1 MVASHRNQRVR
12 FQLDA
17 LQDALW
23 VSVPRTFRSSEVKKA
38 IFSGTSAAL
47 AFAGAA
53 ALIGPAQAAGADS
66 APAASTVITT
76 AAIAPVV
83 ATPSPAPVQAASAP
97 PLIAFE
103 AGEYKCE
110 LGRSVNVRGIT
121 PDRRSVNLN
130 WGRKDYTMLAV
141 STSSGA
147 LRFEDNA
154 SGLVWIVIPAKA
166 MLLDTSKG
174 KQLANECRL

>member
-1 MVASHRNQRVR
+1 M
-12 FQLDA
+12 
-17 LQDALW
+17 
-23 VSVPRTFRSSEVKKA
+23 KKA

-83 ATPSPAPVQAASAP
+83 ATPPQAPVQAAASAR

-121 PDRRSVNLN
+121 PDRLSVSLN

-147 LRFEDNA
+147 LRYEDNV

>member
-1 MVASHRNQRVR
+1 MNRAM
-12 FQLDA
+12 F
-17 LQDALW
+17 
-23 VSVPRTFRSSEVKKA
+23 SSA
-38 IFSGTSAAL
+38 SAAL
-47 AFAGAA
+47 VVAGAA
-53 ALIGPAQAAGADS
+53 VLAGQVQATETEGAIT
-66 APAASTVITT
+66 ATPSTVTT
-76 AAIAPVV
+76 AAMTPAVTPPQPAAGEASV
-83 ATPSPAPVQAASAP
+83 ATPV
-97 PLIAFE
+97 LIAFE

-110 LGRSVNVRGIT
+110 LGRSVNVREIT
-121 PDRRSVNLN
+121 PDRRSVSLN

-141 STSSGA
+141 VTQSGA

>member
-1 MVASHRNQRVR
+1 M
-12 FQLDA
+12 
-17 LQDALW
+17 
-23 VSVPRTFRSSEVKKA
+23 KKA

-53 ALIGPAQAAGADS
+53 ALIGPGQAAGADS
-66 APAASTVITT
+66 APTASSVIKS
-76 AAIAPVV
+76 AAIASVV
-83 ATPSPAPVQAASAP
+83 ATPPAAPAQAAPSAA

-110 LGRSVNVRGIT
+110 LGRSVNIKGIT

-130 WGRKDYTMLAV
+130 WGRKEYTMLAV
-141 STSSGA
+141 STASGA
-147 LRFEDNA
+147 LRYEDAA

>member
-1 MVASHRNQRVR
+1 MKR
-12 FQLDA
+12 
-17 LQDALW
+17 
-23 VSVPRTFRSSEVKKA
+23 A
-38 IFSGTSAAL
+38 IFSSASAAL
-47 AFAGAA
+47 AVAGAA
-53 ALIGPAQAAGADS
+53 VLAGQVQAAETEGAIT
-66 APAASTVITT
+66 AALATATPTVITPAVT
-76 AAIAPVV
+76 PPRPAAGETSV
-83 ATPSPAPVQAASAP
+83 ATPV
-97 PLIAFE
+97 LIAFE

-121 PDRRSVNLN
+121 PDRRSVSLN

>member
-1 MVASHRNQRVR
+1 M
-12 FQLDA
+12 
-17 LQDALW
+17 
-23 VSVPRTFRSSEVKKA
+23 KKA

-53 ALIGPAQAAGADS
+53 ALIGPTQAAGADR

-83 ATPSPAPVQAASAP
+83 ATPLPAPVQATASAR

-110 LGRSVNVRGIT
+110 LGRSVNIRGIT
-121 PDRRSVNLN
+121 PDRLSVNLN

-147 LRFEDNA
+147 LRYEDNA

>member
-1 MVASHRNQRVR
+1 M
-12 FQLDA
+12 
-17 LQDALW
+17 
-23 VSVPRTFRSSEVKKA
+23 KKA

-47 AFAGAA
+47 AFAAGA

-66 APAASTVITT
+66 APAASSVITT

-83 ATPSPAPVQAASAP
+83 ATPSPAPVQVVASAP

-110 LGRSVNVRGIT
+110 LGRSVNIKGIT
-121 PDRRSVNLN
+121 PDRRSVNLH

-141 STSSGA
+141 TTSSGA